1 MLEKVPNRKSPCK
14 DKNCNFCCN
23 PVKIDK
29 RLIDRGLILPK
40 DEYGNDLFIERN
52 EYLIPEKNIDTVK
65 LKTFD
70 CRNFDKE
77 TGLCKD
83 YENRPNICRNT
94 SCINN
99 SEKSI
104 DEQYS
109 ELVDT
114 KFIKIKR

>member
-1 MLEKVPNRKSPCK
+1 MSLAIILGVYNAYAFLGKQTNSI
-14 DKNCNFCCN
+14 FQFSA
-23 PVKIDK
+23 
-29 RLIDRGLILPK
+29 LYSGLTVVS
-40 DEYGNDLFIERN
+40 ENDFNDTIQIQATSTQGTTLYIEG
-52 EYLIPEKNIDTVK
+52 
-65 LKTFD
+65 
-70 CRNFDKE
+70 NFDKE
-77 TGLCKD
+77 TRLCKD